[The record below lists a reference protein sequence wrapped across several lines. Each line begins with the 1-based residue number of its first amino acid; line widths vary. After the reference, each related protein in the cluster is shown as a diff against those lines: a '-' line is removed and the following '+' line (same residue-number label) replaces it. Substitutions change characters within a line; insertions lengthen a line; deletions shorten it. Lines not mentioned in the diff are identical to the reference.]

1 MLVFVEQPRA
11 DSRARWLLD
20 YIPIVFFP
28 FLLALNRSRKK
39 PPPSINER
47 RVNITFVCTYYSN
60 FADGNGDGIGN
71 WGRKRKEER
80 GRYSPSPFHRY
91 LTSCLDLHA
100 GLCIRFPT
108 CCTSARPVFPRVH
121 LPRKPSPP
129 PHAAA
134 GVATTFS
141 TAHPWTSS
149 SRNVNSIAKEKG
161 KKGRRGNST
170 CLNIF
175 PNVCNIFSLPFFPF
189 SLKKSHI
196 CVYIYHRTL
205 VRYVSRE
212 GWKRKRSG

>member
-11 DSRARWLLD
+11 DSRALLGLLD

-28 FLLALNRSRKK
+28 FLLALNRSRETS
-39 PPPSINER
+39 SIDQRTESKHLF
-47 RVNITFVCTYYSN
+47 TFVCTYYSN
-60 FADGNGDGIGN
+60 FADGNGIGN
-71 WGRKRKEER
+71 WGRKRKKER

-121 LPRKPSPP
+121 LPRNPSPP

-161 KKGRRGNST
+161 KKGEKRDDEVIR
-170 CLNIF
+170 
-175 PNVCNIFSLPFFPF
+175 
-189 SLKKSHI
+189 
-196 CVYIYHRTL
+196 L
-205 VRYVSRE
+205 V
-212 GWKRKRSG
+212 

>member
-1 MLVFVEQPRA
+1 M
-11 DSRARWLLD
+11 
-20 YIPIVFFP
+20 
-28 FLLALNRSRKK
+28 K

-196 CVYIYHRTL
+196 YVYIYHRTL
-205 VRYVSRE
+205 VRYVSRG

>member
-11 DSRARWLLD
+11 NSRALLGLLD

-28 FLLALNRSRKK
+28 FLLALNRSRETS
-39 PPPSINER
+39 SIDQRTESKHH
-47 RVNITFVCTYYSN
+47 FCSN

-161 KKGRRGNST
+161 KKGTTR
-170 CLNIF
+170 
-175 PNVCNIFSLPFFPF
+175 
-189 SLKKSHI
+189 
-196 CVYIYHRTL
+196 
-205 VRYVSRE
+205 
-212 GWKRKRSG
+212 